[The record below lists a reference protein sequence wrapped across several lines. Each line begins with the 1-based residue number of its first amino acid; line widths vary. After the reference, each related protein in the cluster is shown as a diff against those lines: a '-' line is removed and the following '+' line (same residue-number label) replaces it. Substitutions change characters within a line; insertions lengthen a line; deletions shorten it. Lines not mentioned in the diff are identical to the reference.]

1 MTVECYLIMDN
12 TAQTQVN
19 SQSSDVSGSASSPQ
33 TLQSSLAQ
41 PVAAPVSNDPNQI
54 VEKLKQKVAGAQ
66 LPVDVLEKIH
76 DELMRVELVFK
87 TKEFNPELDRQI
99 KYIEFICELPW
110 NKVGTDNL
118 DLNHAK
124 TVLEKNHYGLQPL
137 KARILEYLSILI
149 LNKQKGLQPKQPI
162 LAFVGLAGSGKTTI
176 AFSIA
181 EALGR
186 PIIRIPFGGLG
197 SALQLRGESRVKS
210 EAEPGMIAKAM
221 KKAQVKNPV
230 ILIDEIDRVTES
242 ARTDIMGV
250 LIELLDP
257 EQNMAFTDHYVGFPF
272 DLSQVLFVATANN
285 TGNIATA
292 VLDRLELIE
301 MPFYTDEQKTVIG
314 RDYLL
319 PEALKNAG
327 LDPNLVQIS
336 PQMWESIVRPL
347 GFDGGIRSL
356 KRNIVNMTGKIARM
370 VVEGNKGPFVI
381 NEQNLQQY
389 LNV

>member
-1 MTVECYLIMDN
+1 MDN
-12 TAQTQVN
+12 TAQQPTN
-19 SQSSDVSGSASSPQ
+19 NQS
-33 TLQSSLAQ
+33 
-41 PVAAPVSNDPNQI
+41 VSNPISPTSTAQNPNQI
-54 VEKLKQKVAGAQ
+54 VDKLKAKVTAAQ
-66 LPVDVLEKIH
+66 LPVDVGEKIQ
-76 DELMRVELVFK
+76 DEVARIELVFK
-87 TKEFNPELDRQI
+87 TKDFNPELDRQI
-99 KYIEFICELPW
+99 NYINFVCELPW
-110 NKVGTDNL
+110 NKLGQDNL

-124 TVLEKNHYGLQPL
+124 QVLQKNHYGLEPL

-149 LNKQKGLQPKQPI
+149 LNKQKGLTPKQPV

-257 EQNMAFTDHYVGFPF
+257 EQNMAFTDHYIGFPF

-285 TGNIATA
+285 TGFLT
-292 VLDRLELIE
+292 
-301 MPFYTDEQKTVIG
+301 
-314 RDYLL
+314 
-319 PEALKNAG
+319 
-327 LDPNLVQIS
+327 
-336 PQMWESIVRPL
+336 
-347 GFDGGIRSL
+347 
-356 KRNIVNMTGKIARM
+356 
-370 VVEGNKGPFVI
+370 
-381 NEQNLQQY
+381 
-389 LNV
+389 

>member
-1 MTVECYLIMDN
+1 MDN
-12 TAQTQVN
+12 TAQQPTN
-19 SQSSDVSGSASSPQ
+19 NQS
-33 TLQSSLAQ
+33 
-41 PVAAPVSNDPNQI
+41 VSNPISPTSTAQNPNQI
-54 VEKLKQKVAGAQ
+54 VDKLKAKVAAAQ
-66 LPVDVLEKIH
+66 LPVDVGEKIQ
-76 DELMRVELVFK
+76 DEVARIELVFK
-87 TKEFNPELDRQI
+87 TKDFNPELDRQI
-99 KYIEFICELPW
+99 NYINFVCELPW
-110 NKVGTDNL
+110 NKLGQDNL

-124 TVLEKNHYGLQPL
+124 QVLQKNHYGLEPL

-149 LNKQKGLQPKQPI
+149 LNKQKGLTPKQPV

-285 TGNIATA
+285 TGNVATA

-314 RDYLL
+314 KNYLL
-319 PEALKNAG
+319 PDALKNAG
-327 LDPNLVQIS
+327 LDPALVQIS
-336 PQMWESIVRPL
+336 PEMWNQIVRPL

-356 KRNIVNMTGKIARM
+356 KRNITNMTGKIARM
-370 VVEGNKGPFVI
+370 VVEGNKGPFII
-381 NEQNLQQY
+381 NETNLQQY
-389 LNV
+389 LNI